1 MGTVYMKLRR
11 RRFEMKS
18 EYRTLLFVDK
28 PHPWYSINNSGH
40 LICHLKNS
48 NRIGARDRLGRILG
62 GSSCPPQY
70 DPSVKYTVKWSRRC
84 NPDGSLKCLYKKLV
98 FPEKFFEG
106 TVYDGHQYQK
116 SGGHTI
122 TKQIMMHQAVMW
134 TFRDITSNP
143 PADFN
148 DEQKEAWE
156 NTPTP
161 IKHYM
166 QTLLSINH
174 KDHDPSLNFIDL
186 DDPTKDSI
194 EYCSP
199 KWNTRAA
206 VKHYGGHV
214 SNKGKMTDFTE
225 SEPEATPIELL
236 FS

>member
-1 MGTVYMKLRR
+1 MDISGYHH
-11 RRFEMKS
+11 KS
-18 EYRTLLFVDK
+18 
-28 PHPWYSINNSGH
+28 
-40 LICHLKNS
+40 S
-48 NRIGARDRLGRILG
+48 N
-62 GSSCPPQY
+62 
-70 DPSVKYTVKWSRRC
+70 
-84 NPDGSLKCLYKKLV
+84 
-98 FPEKFFEG
+98 
-106 TVYDGHQYQK
+106 H
-116 SGGHTI
+116 
-122 TKQIMMHQAVMW
+122 
-134 TFRDITSNP
+134 
-143 PADFN
+143 FN

-199 KWNTRAA
+199 KWNTRTHF

-214 SNKGKMTDFTE
+214 SNKGKMVDLTE